1 MGVKQLW
8 TLLSPAGRPVPLE
21 TLEGKVLAIDSSIWL
36 YQFQATMRDKEGRAL
51 VNAHILGFLRRTSKL
66 LFHGI
71 KPVFVFDGGAP
82 VLKRSTI
89 AERKKRKSG
98 AAANHAKVAERL
110 LAAQLRRE
118 ALRHTEER
126 ERKDAE
132 NAPDNKHRSL
142 VDDDT
147 NYLEDLSGP
156 TLVLPG
162 KLNAPAAKPASKS
175 FSPSKTKQSSKPA
188 GKTFREHDPYQL
200 PELDAS
206 IDSRTLPNDPRLATD
221 EELRAYISRLRPDD
235 PEFHELPADAQYEIL
250 GELRLKSRTTSH
262 KRLQKMLRQSKTPM
276 DFSMAQIK
284 NLGQRNRL
292 TQEVLSTLNLVGTG
306 AGGVVVPVKIASE
319 KNREYV
325 LVRNEGG
332 DRGFTLGIR
341 QEGNT
346 AEKPIVVEEE
356 EGDDSF
362 DSKIGDIWEDVIVP
376 GRQIGVAPDQD
387 WRDFKRQ
394 NALDGLSKR
403 DTRKHLAP
411 LTTKTKLTGA
421 PRLDKGKG
429 KEVDLSPESEGS
441 HSSAEEDM
449 DFQLAVQ
456 ASLAGGQFQEDEED
470 DLSRALALSLS
481 EHNKDSSGATS
492 ISANHEGSGAEV
504 VSSVTTSIVPDSEL
518 FGAPTGLLGLST
530 SVAPQ
535 ALEHE
540 EDDEED
546 LDMEEVVIMAPV
558 VNEQGQVN
566 STWEGTESLGAMDA
580 CLSTS
585 EPIPSQS
592 SIQEPH
598 RKVPSDPKFES
609 PQLEPTSQRAYE
621 TRRELEQALVSS
633 GDEDDLD
640 EVPLPSRLMTLLAP
654 YQTPSGSGTT
664 GSPTKRLEEGAK
676 SGFGSKL
683 SNTEDENPTKKP
695 QVAESGGVKRVTW
708 DDSPKNYLRSAATQH
723 TLERNMDDSS
733 DTLTTQ
739 KALDIVPDLPK
750 RTRVKLFFRMS
761 RRNSRIYLPNHKSG
775 LKPSLMV
782 PAYRLGSALALESN
796 SGGLPQKN
804 ESNVGNESW
813 ENIPTQISDDE
824 EEIIPWSRSPTPTG
838 ARSPV
843 AVPVH
848 SGTDFDSAH
857 SRNTRFQDEEEEH
870 AAFMS
875 QLQGKSYATM
885 RESLDAEIAAL
896 RKERAAALRDAEDV
910 TTQMSAQIQYFY
922 HGLVEGV
929 ITDDSDV
936 FLFGAGRVY
945 RNMFN
950 QSKTVECF
958 LAADLDRELGLDR
971 ETLISLAYL
980 LGSDYTE
987 GLPGVGPVVA
997 MEIMK
1002 EFPGENGLREF
1013 CKWWRKVQVGKDVE
1027 ADLGTTFRKRFKK
1040 KFTTLH
1046 LNEEWP
1052 NPKVREAYLEPTVD
1066 ESEER
1071 FQWGLPDL
1079 DVILAY
1085 EKVDET
1091 IIPIIRRMT
1100 QRSSSTT
1107 ANRQGTLTSFI
1118 EGHAFTSNNVTRAPR
1133 KTQAYASKR
1142 LQQVVAEYRSRKS
1155 GERSPDENGHTDAD
1169 AGFGKDK
1176 REVQGEG
1183 EVKPRASRKKKPQ
1196 GVGNADAN
1204 REPEGSSASLKV
1216 AKRKRLGTGAPVVA
1230 KEEEAQ
1236 PEVVGE
1242 VEAGDDEEELDSN
1255 FGSDNSDGNV
1265 EPEAASPKKLRLRP
1279 RMKKP
1284 SPVPRSPAQS
1294 DSEGGSNDEYMES

>member
-8 TLLSPAGRPVPLE
+8 TLLSPAGRPVPYLRD
-21 TLEGKVLAIDSSIWL
+21 LEGKVLAIDSSIWL

-356 EGDDSF
+356 E
-362 DSKIGDIWEDVIVP
+362 
-376 GRQIGVAPDQD
+376 
-387 WRDFKRQ
+387 
-394 NALDGLSKR
+394 
-403 DTRKHLAP
+403 
-411 LTTKTKLTGA
+411 
-421 PRLDKGKG
+421 
-429 KEVDLSPESEGS
+429 
-441 HSSAEEDM
+441 
-449 DFQLAVQ
+449 
-456 ASLAGGQFQEDEED
+456 
-470 DLSRALALSLS
+470 
-481 EHNKDSSGATS
+481 DSSGATS

-518 FGAPTGLLGLST
+518 FGAPTAAWAYRHRLLHKLWSMKK
-530 SVAPQ
+530 
-535 ALEHE
+535 
-540 EDDEED
+540 DDEED
-546 LDMEEVVIMAPV
+546 LDMEDCYHGPV

-580 CLSTS
+580 CLSTL

-592 SIQEPH
+592 SIQNPIE
-598 RKVPSDPKFES
+598 
-609 PQLEPTSQRAYE
+609 
-621 TRRELEQALVSS
+621 RRELEQALVSS

-640 EVPLPSRLMTLLAP
+640 EVPLPSR
-654 YQTPSGSGTT
+654 TT
-664 GSPTKRLEEGAK
+664 GSPTKRSEEGAK

-695 QVAESGGVKRVTW
+695 QVAESGG
-708 DDSPKNYLRSAATQH
+708 H

-739 KALDIVPDLPK
+739 KALDIVPRSPK
-750 RTRVKLFFRMS
+750 EDTGEAVLQDVTEKLQDIPSESQIGTETIANGPSIPSWF
-761 RRNSRIYLPNHKSG
+761 SG
-775 LKPSLMV
+775 APTVGVSAPSKHEV
-782 PAYRLGSALALESN
+782 FVELALESN

-910 TTQMSAQIQYFY
+910 TAQMSAQIQILLRLFG
-922 HGLVEGV
+922 HGLVEGLLPTTRRFPV
-929 ITDDSDV
+929 WCW
-936 FLFGAGRVY
+936 RVY

-1027 ADLGTTFRKRFKK
+1027 ADLGTTFRKRFIIIQKK

-1052 NPKVREAYLEPTVD
+1052 NPKREAYLEPTVD
-1066 ESEER
+1066 EFLGDELS
-1071 FQWGLPDL
+1071 WPT
-1079 DVILAY
+1079 

-1118 EGHAFTSNNVTRAPR
+1118 EGHTFTSNNVTRAPR

-1155 GERSPDENGHTDAD
+1155 GEHSLDENGHTDAD

-1176 REVQGEG
+1176 SEAQGEG
-1183 EVKPRASRKKKPQ
+1183 EVKPGASRKKKPQ
-1196 GVGNADAN
+1196 GIGNADAN
-1204 REPEGSSASLKV
+1204 REPK
-1216 AKRKRLGTGAPVVA
+1216 APTQV
-1230 KEEEAQ
+1230 
-1236 PEVVGE
+1236 
-1242 VEAGDDEEELDSN
+1242 
-1255 FGSDNSDGNV
+1255 
-1265 EPEAASPKKLRLRP
+1265 
-1279 RMKKP
+1279 
-1284 SPVPRSPAQS
+1284 
-1294 DSEGGSNDEYMES
+1294 